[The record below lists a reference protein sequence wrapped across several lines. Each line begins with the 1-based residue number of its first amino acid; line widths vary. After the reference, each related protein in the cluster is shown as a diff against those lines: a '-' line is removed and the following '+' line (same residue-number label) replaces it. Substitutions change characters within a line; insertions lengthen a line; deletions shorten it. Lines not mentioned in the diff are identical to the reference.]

1 MTFLKKLGVILA
13 RVFEIVSGVG
23 PIIEPLL
30 GSSAAARTAT
40 TAVNDLT
47 AIGQVVVQVETA
59 IQTPGSGPVKLAAAI
74 PLVANIVKTSEL
86 VAGHQIANESLFI
99 QGCTELAQG
108 VVDILNSL
116 SGDNVKSSGSASL
129 AAPIEVSTSG
139 LPTAT
144 APTTPA
150 PAATPAK

>member
-1 MTFLKKLGVILA
+1 MSFLKKLGQILA
-13 RVFEIVSGVG
+13 KVFEIVSGVG
-23 PIIEPLL
+23 PVLTPFL
-30 GSSAAARTAT
+30 GSGAAAQTAE

-59 IQTPGSGPVKLAAAI
+59 IQTPGSGSVKLAAAI

-86 VAGHQIANESLFI
+86 VSGHQIANESLFI

-108 VVDILNSL
+108 VVDVLNSL
-116 SGDNVKSSGSASL
+116 SGDSVKTSGSASL
-129 AAPIEVSTSG
+129 ASPIQVPTAG

-144 APTTPA
+144 PPA
-150 PAATPAK
+150 VPKT